1 MTNKIVFSLR
11 VNLARSDHHD
21 LRVNY
26 LAVSS
31 QRVQKS
37 ELRLNQYLQAKQ
49 RICRECI
56 VREIT
61 TINENNVDNAILELY
76 DSCNLQAL

>member
-21 LRVNY
+21 LRVSLWVKANEVNY

-49 RICRECI
+49 RICRECK
-56 VREIT
+56 
-61 TINENNVDNAILELY
+61 DYSLLGK
-76 DSCNLQAL
+76 